1 MTEAGALLDLVTPV
15 PKRDLAAGVPNLYL
29 ADAEAECGQQ
39 KDEIAEKY
47 DQLLGMFGLYLLL
60 SEI

>member
-1 MTEAGALLDLVTPV
+1 VPKRDLAASV
-15 PKRDLAAGVPNLYL
+15 PKRDLAAGVPNLYS
-29 ADAEAECGQQ
+29 ADVEAECGQQ